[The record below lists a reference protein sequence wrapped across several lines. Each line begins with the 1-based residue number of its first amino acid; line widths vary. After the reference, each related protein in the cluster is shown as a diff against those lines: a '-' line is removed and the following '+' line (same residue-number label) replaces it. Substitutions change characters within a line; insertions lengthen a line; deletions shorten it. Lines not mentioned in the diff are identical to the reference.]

1 MAVDKKIKPLLAAL
15 KRTGIRGY
23 LTSHEFSL
31 FMLEKDWDEKWDKY
45 KTAELQKQTVF
56 IAGDD
61 SHVDE
66 ALGRW
71 MSDAYNSV
79 FGPVNLGLIMVP
91 LLCGYVAWEKKTY
104 DYLPVLNILRELEV
118 PKDGILK
125 LAKAIRARQATLRS
139 EPPPL
144 QELPQGH
151 TNPKGM
157 GNKVFVVHG
166 HDDKARL
173 ELVHLLKDELGLQ
186 PIVVRDQPNQS
197 MESILGKIERL
208 ADECHAAIV
217 LMTPDDSTSTG
228 KRARQNVV
236 LELGYFLGLWRK
248 PEERR
253 IILIRNGAVEI
264 PSDIAGVIY
273 MAYHEDIEELHLKLK
288 RQFEHWQ
295 SIG

>member
-1 MAVDKKIKPLLAAL
+1 MAIDKKIKPLLAAL

-31 FMLEKDWDEKWDKY
+31 FVLEKDWDEKWDKY
-45 KTAELQKQTVF
+45 KTAVIQKQTVF

-66 ALGRW
+66 ALGIW
-71 MSDAYNSV
+71 MSDAYTGV
-79 FGPVNLGLIMVP
+79 FGPINLGLVMVP
-91 LLCGYVAWEKKTY
+91 LLCSYIGWEKKNF
-104 DYLPVLNILRELEV
+104 DFLPVLNILKDLEV
-118 PKDGILK
+118 PKDGLLK
-125 LAKAIRARQATLRS
+125 LAKAIRARQAILRA
-139 EPPPL
+139 EPPPA
-144 QELPQGH
+144 QQKP
-151 TNPKGM
+151 NDYVKPKGM
-157 GNKVFVVHG
+157 GRKVFVVHG

-197 MESILGKIERL
+197 LESILGKIERL
-208 ADECHAAIV
+208 ADECHAAVV
-217 LMTPDDSTSTG
+217 LMTPDDSASNG
-228 KRARQNVV
+228 MRARQNVV

-248 PEERR
+248 PTERR

-273 MAYHEDIEELHLKLK
+273 MA
-288 RQFEHWQ
+288 
-295 SIG
+295 

>member
-15 KRTGIRGY
+15 KRTGISSY
-23 LTSHEFSL
+23 LTSYEFSL
-31 FMLEKDWDEKWDKY
+31 LALEKDWDEKWEKY
-45 KTAELQKQTVF
+45 KTEALQKQTVYV
-56 IAGDD
+56 AGDD

-66 ALGRW
+66 ALGMW
-71 MSDAYNSV
+71 MSEIYTNV
-79 FGPVNLGLIMVP
+79 FGPFNLGLLIVP
-91 LLCGYVAWEKKTY
+91 LLCGYVGWQKKSY
-104 DYLPVLNILRELEV
+104 DYLPVLNNLKELGV

-125 LAKAIRARQATLRS
+125 IAKTIRARPAIPSS
-139 EPPPL
+139 EPPQL
-144 QELPQGH
+144 QQLAQDDVKP
-151 TNPKGM
+151 NRM
-157 GNKVFVVHG
+157 GDKVFVVHG

-173 ELVHLLKDELGLQ
+173 ELVHLLKNELGLQ

-208 ADECHAAIV
+208 ADDCHAAIV
-217 LMTPDDSTSTG
+217 LMTPDDTTSSG

-248 PEERR
+248 PSERR
-253 IILIRNGAVEI
+253 IILIRNGAVEV

-273 MAYHEDIEELHLKLK
+273 MPYHTDIEELHLKLK

-295 SIG
+295 T